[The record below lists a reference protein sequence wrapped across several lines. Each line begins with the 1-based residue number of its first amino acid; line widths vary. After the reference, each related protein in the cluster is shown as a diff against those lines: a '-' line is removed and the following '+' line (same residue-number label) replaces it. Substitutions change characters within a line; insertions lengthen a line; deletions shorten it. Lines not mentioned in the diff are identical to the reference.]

1 LQAGFVLRSTF
12 EVLSD
17 ELWQK
22 LRKKFPE
29 RDVLVE
35 IVKVVEELGE
45 LADLTLRINRKQREQ
60 KIAVLSG
67 DLRTKI
73 GNEISDVIITL
84 VILGK
89 DLNIDV
95 WKMLEEKMTRERD
108 RPL

>member
-1 LQAGFVLRSTF
+1 MRSTL

-29 RDVLVE
+29 RSILVE
-35 IVKVVEELGE
+35 VVKVMEELGE
-45 LADLTLRINRKQREQ
+45 LADLTLRISRQQRDQ
-60 KIAVLSG
+60 KMTTLKG
-67 DLRTKI
+67 DLKVKI
-73 GNEISDVIITL
+73 GDEISDIIITL

-95 WKMLEEKMTRERD
+95 WKMLEKKMIKERD

>member
-1 LQAGFVLRSTF
+1 LRSTL

-29 RDVLVE
+29 RSILVE
-35 IVKVVEELGE
+35 VVKVMEELGE
-45 LADLTLRINRKQREQ
+45 LADLTLRISRQQRDQ
-60 KIAVLSG
+60 KMTTLKG
-67 DLRTKI
+67 DLKVKI
-73 GNEISDVIITL
+73 GDEISDIIITL

-95 WKMLEEKMTRERD
+95 WKMLEKKMIKERD

>member
-1 LQAGFVLRSTF
+1 MRNTL

-29 RDVLVE
+29 RNILVE
-35 IVKVVEELGE
+35 VVKVMEELGE
-45 LADLTLRINRKQREQ
+45 LADLTLRVSRRQRDQ
-60 KIAVLSG
+60 KMTELKG
-67 DLRTKI
+67 DLKVKI
-73 GNEISDVIITL
+73 GDEISDIIITL

-95 WKMLEEKMTRERD
+95 WEMLEKKMIKERD

>member
-1 LQAGFVLRSTF
+1 MRNTL

-29 RDVLVE
+29 KNVLVE
-35 IVKVVEELGE
+35 VVKVMEELGE
-45 LADLTLRINRKQREQ
+45 LADLTLRISRQQRDQ
-60 KIAVLSG
+60 KMAALKG
-67 DLRTKI
+67 DWQVKI
-73 GNEISDVIITL
+73 GDEISDIIITL

-89 DLNIDV
+89 DLNMDV
-95 WKMLEEKMTRERD
+95 WKMLEKKMIKERD

>member
-1 LQAGFVLRSTF
+1 MRNTL

-29 RDVLVE
+29 RNILVE
-35 IVKVVEELGE
+35 VVKVMEELGE
-45 LADLTLRINRKQREQ
+45 LADLTLRVSRRQRDQ
-60 KIAVLSG
+60 KMTELKG
-67 DLRTKI
+67 DLKVKI
-73 GNEISDVIITL
+73 GDEISDIIITL

-95 WKMLEEKMTRERD
+95 WKMLEKKMIKERD

>member
-1 LQAGFVLRSTF
+1 LRNTL

-29 RDVLVE
+29 KNVLVE
-35 IVKVVEELGE
+35 VVKVMEELGE
-45 LADLTLRINRKQREQ
+45 LADLTLRISRQQRDQ
-60 KIAVLSG
+60 KMAALKG
-67 DLRTKI
+67 DWKVKI
-73 GNEISDVIITL
+73 GDEISDIIITL

-89 DLNIDV
+89 DLNMDV
-95 WKMLEEKMTRERD
+95 WKMLEKKMIKERD